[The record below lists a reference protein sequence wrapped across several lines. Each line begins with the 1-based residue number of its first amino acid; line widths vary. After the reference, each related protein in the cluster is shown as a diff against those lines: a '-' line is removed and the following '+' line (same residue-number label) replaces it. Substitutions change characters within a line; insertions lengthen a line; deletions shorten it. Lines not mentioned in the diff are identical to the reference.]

1 MTPHNFEIRRWAVL
15 CEETLTNEHGLT
27 DGEPLIKYVISATIK
42 NPFAGRYLEDLQ
54 PVVVGSE
61 ALGVEFGR
69 RIREA
74 TGGRAIESYGKGC
87 VVGVAGEY
95 EHGNAFL
102 TSVFATPIRKALGGG
117 DSWIPSTGKRG
128 GPGTTIDLP
137 LAHKDELYVRSH
149 YDTITAHFADGP
161 SPDEVIIAIALATRG
176 RLRAR
181 LGGPASTPPR
191 SAA

>member
-1 MTPHNFEIRRWAVL
+1 MKSHEFEIRRWAVL
-15 CEETLTNEHGLT
+15 SEETLTNEHGVA
-27 DGEPLIKYVISATIK
+27 DGEPVIKFVISATIK
-42 NPFAGRYLEDLQ
+42 NPFAGRYVEDLQ
-54 PVVVGSE
+54 PVVLASE
-61 ALGVEFGR
+61 ALGYEFGL

-102 TSVFATPIRKALGGG
+102 TATFAAPVREALGGG
-117 DSWIPSTGKRG
+117 ESWIPSTGKRG

-149 YDTITAHFADGP
+149 YDTVTAHFADGP
-161 SPDEVIIAIALATRG
+161 NPDEVIVMIALATRG

-181 LGGPASTPPR
+181 LGGPTAASR